1 MSDTLN
7 LIHRPDGTVVNETNN
22 DPAIPR
28 VEGYRRWWLGVD
40 LGQSNDFTSLV
51 LLEDECLPV
60 IENGQVALGK
70 RTFTVVMADRFRG
83 VSYDA
88 VVNFIVRVRNA
99 PEIRHACKLSI
110 DATGL
115 GRPVSDML
123 DAVNC
128 QHHACTMTAGQ
139 DWRREGKYVMVGKT
153 FLVETAAVLFTSGQ
167 LKWAPDLE
175 QKEAIEADLATF
187 ALHNTA
193 AGNQVIVQE
202 RNAAGHGDYGIALA
216 IAAFS
221 AQYLSPGV
229 QGQGKL
235 KGFY

>member
-7 LIHRPDGTVVNETNN
+7 LVHRPDGTIVNDTNA

-28 VEGYRRWWLGVD
+28 VEGYRRYWLGVD

-60 IENGQVALGK
+60 LENGQVALGK
-70 RTFTVVMADRFRG
+70 RSLAVVMADRFRG

-88 VVNFIVRVRNA
+88 AVSFIVRVRNA
-99 PEIRHACKLSI
+99 PEIRHACKLTI

-123 DAVNC
+123 DAVDCPHYAC
-128 QHHACTMTAGQ
+128 QMTSGQ
-139 DWRREGKYVMVGKT
+139 DWRRDGKYINIGKT
-153 FLVETAAVLFTSGQ
+153 FLVENAAVMFTSGQ
-167 LKWAPDLE
+167 LKWASDLD
-175 QKEAIEADLATF
+175 QKAQIEADLATF
-187 ALHNTA
+187 ALHNTS

-202 RNAAGHGDYGIALA
+202 RNASGHGDYGIALA
-216 IAAFS
+216 LACFS
-221 AQYLSPGV
+221 AQYLKPTF
-229 QGQGKL
+229 QGQGQVS
-235 KGFY
+235 GWY